1 MKTNKITTI
10 VFCALIGSLTIASM
24 LNPVK
29 KSSETENRE
38 LAQMPEISVKTIFDG
53 TFEKGYETFITD
65 QFVARDRWI
74 AVKTDIERLIGKR
87 ESNGVYFADDHYY
100 IENVSPDKEV
110 SERNIGYLSQFT
122 ENGGQ
127 APEERAGLGRERL
140 HRPAERGV

>member
-53 TFEKGYETFITD
+53 SFEKDYETFITD
-65 QFVARDRWI
+65 QFVARGSPSRQTLSGSSASANRTASI
-74 AVKTDIERLIGKR
+74 SRTTTTTSKTSPPTKR
-87 ESNGVYFADDHYY
+87 
-100 IENVSPDKEV
+100 SPNATSGISRD
-110 SERNIGYLSQFT
+110 LW
-122 ENGGQ
+122 
-127 APEERAGLGRERL
+127 RA
-140 HRPAERGV
+140 